1 MIYATAVPPE
11 NNDLSVQNNEL
22 IIVEAYILYLLLY
35 YFNSDF
41 TTFLPSVI

>member
-1 MIYATAVPPE
+1 MIYATAVLPE
-11 NNDLSVQNNEL
+11 NNDLSVRNNEL

-35 YFNSDF
+35 YFNFNF